1 MVSAYGAQSIG
12 ECWSTGALHCLD
24 KVVFKPVV
32 GIHQESLAR
41 TQLIGPGAAQ
51 PVMISVWVRSGLE
64 LVVNIP
70 VLASLFC
77 LGSFPMCLVFLY
89 TSCLCS

>member
-12 ECWSTGALHCLD
+12 ECWSTGALDCLD

-32 GIHQESLAR
+32 GIHQESLVRA
-41 TQLIGPGAAQ
+41 QLIGPGATQ
-51 PVMISVWVRSGLE
+51 PVMIWVRSGFE
-64 LVVNIP
+64 FVVNIP
-70 VLASLFC
+70 VLPSLFC